1 MTKIQH
7 PKLYN
12 KKKRIIIVNILL
24 ILAVAGGLIWAVA
37 IYFDLNRSLDTND
50 AQVEEFISPI
60 NTRVGG
66 YIKEIRFREHQ
77 QVKKGDTLIIIDDR
91 ELKIARDQTEAA
103 YMNALAL
110 KNVTSSGVNTVRNNI
125 SVSASNI
132 AAARSR
138 VWNSERNFRR
148 YASLLKDEVVTQQQ
162 FDQVK
167 TEYDALNSQYQAM
180 VGQKETVELTVIEAG
195 NRIGVNDAEIKR
207 AKAALEMSNLNVSY
221 TVIRAPYDGVV
232 GRRTIQEGQLL
243 QPGQSLVSIVRGDQK
258 WIVANYKETQVTKL
272 RVGQM
277 VSIKADA
284 LNNKVFEGKVIAIS
298 QATGAKF
305 SSVPVD
311 NSTGNFVKV
320 QQRIPVRIEFTE
332 DNKPG
337 ELQLL
342 RAGMNVGIETI
353 K

>member
-1 MTKIQH
+1 MTKIHH
-7 PKLYN
+7 PKPHKN
-12 KKKRIIIVNILL
+12 KKRIIIVNSLL
-24 ILAVAGGLIWAVA
+24 ILAVAGGLIWAVT
-37 IYFDLNRSLDTND
+37 IYFNLDKSLYTND

-77 QVKKGDTLIIIDDR
+77 QVKKGDTLVIIDDR

-103 YMNALAL
+103 YMNAIAL
-110 KNVTSSGVNTVRNNI
+110 KNVTSSGVNTVKNNI

-138 VWNSERNFRR
+138 VWNAERNFRR

-167 TEYDALNSQYQAM
+167 TEFDALNSQYQAL
-180 VGQKETVELTVIEAG
+180 VGQKETVELTAIEAG

-272 RVGQM
+272 RIGQL
-277 VSIKADA
+277 VSVKVDA
-284 LNNKVFEGKVIAIS
+284 LNNELFSGKVTAIS

-305 SSVPVD
+305 SAVPVD

-332 DNKPG
+332 NNKSA
-337 ELQLL
+337 EMQLL
-342 RAGMNVGIETI
+342 RAGMNVGIEAI
-353 K
+353 N